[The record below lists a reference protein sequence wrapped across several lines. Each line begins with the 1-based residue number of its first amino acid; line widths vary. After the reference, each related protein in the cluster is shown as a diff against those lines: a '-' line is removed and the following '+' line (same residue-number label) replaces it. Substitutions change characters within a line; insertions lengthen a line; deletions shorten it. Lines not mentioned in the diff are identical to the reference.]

1 MLDLLIAAD
10 LVRRK
15 TRESLAGE
23 VAPKDTR
30 TRGRRFAFTDPS
42 ASASAKPKRDFKR
55 RWAALGSNQ

>member
-30 TRGRRFAFTDPS
+30 TRRRRHAVAARAASTS
-42 ASASAKPKRDFKR
+42 AEPKRIFKR
-55 RWAALGSNQ
+55 KWAALGSHQ